1 MKSKTTLIAVFAVL
15 ASICACNK
23 VDKESLV
30 NLALNKTAIASSNY
44 DYNLTAQLVTDG
56 IIEDVEPSWV
66 KVSTAAGEL
75 PKREKEWTLDYGP
88 HSAARLDG
96 PENFLDYQWS
106 GRKFS
111 ANCVRIKGMLVSKDK
126 AKGYSIDCYAGGD
139 SLVRVGGLQGYSLPG
154 IAHKAVTI
162 TDPNKEG
169 EEITVN
175 ARDMELIIPL
185 KDAEDFDRFK
195 IEFKQDSTIFWRI
208 NSVDFTTEKWFRKS
222 KDTGPYAS
230 AEARGFSTLPS
241 EDFSSVWMSADDQ
254 PQWITVDLG
263 ALSEFNL
270 VNIHWIHKAK
280 LALLESSED
289 GEKWKKLMP
298 VPAIDSLLSV
308 VPIKKG
314 KGRYIRLSMTG
325 ADSTGHFAVS
335 EIQVIGV
342 RLPDK
347 KALFKKG
354 LEAAAETAGIGP
366 GSWQLQRAGSVEGT
380 GEEISS
386 TGYDASAWLPAVVP
400 GTVLTSYV
408 EAGVVPDPGVADNIQ
423 QISESFFNSDF
434 WYRGTVPVP
443 TDSLRPRTILNLDGI
458 NWKAEVFMNGHRLG
472 DMAGAFIRGRFDV
485 TELLDTTGS
494 AIIAIHVIKN
504 ANYGAVKEKNAES
517 PDFNGGILGA
527 DNPTFHATVGWDWI
541 PTVRGREVGIWNDVR
556 FTNAKDVVLDN
567 PMVQSRIS
575 QPDTLATMTF
585 SVDVTNLSDGP
596 VRGTVAGS
604 MDSLMFSKAVALM
617 PGETRTVAIGP
628 SDCPELMNRQVAL
641 WWPNGYGEQALHDAT
656 FTFVAEG
663 DTLDTANPDLC
674 WKAGI
679 REITWSGERTSLNL
693 YVNGHRFLPKGGNW
707 GFSEYLLRYGADEYD
722 KAVSYH
728 KEMNLN
734 MIRNWVGQTGDEE
747 FYDACD
753 KYGILV
759 WQDFWLANPTDG
771 PDPDDEDMFIAN
783 AEDYV
788 KLIRRHPSIGMYCGR
803 NEGYPP
809 ATLNARLVQTVGKY
823 HPGMLYIPSSA
834 DDGVSGHGP
843 YRAVEPDTYFAMPA
857 PKFHT
862 ERGMPAI
869 MNIGSLT
876 ATLGE
881 DHLWPS
887 DDVWG
892 QHDFTRTGAQ
902 GDTAFLGMVGR
913 RFGDEALESAES
925 FTEYAQYINYDGY
938 RAMYEANNV
947 ARKGLLIWMSHSAW
961 PSLAWQTYDYYF
973 DKTAAFYGVMKAC
986 EPLHVQFNPSAMT
999 VQAVNSTI
1007 CGTDSLTV
1015 KIVLTNL
1022 KDEEV
1027 YSKTAKVCLAEDTTI
1042 DAIDVAD
1049 IPDGPCLMRLTLTGE
1064 DEKVVSE
1071 NLYLRNFSSGKD
1083 TGDYREIVKKVK
1095 DINEYV
1101 NL

>member
-1 MKSKTTLIAVFAVL
+1 MICSKCQKRPAVVFVSSNKDDQQPRGYCLMCAKELGIKPVEDIIKKMGISPEELETVQEQMDSIMENMGDMGDMSQIAENMGLQNTDADASANDENEEEDGFTPGGAPSFPNFFNMFGANNAAQNNAKNGEKKGKEKRQQKNRKHIGLYCEDLTKKARSGNIDNVIGREKEIERVIQILSRRTKNNPCLIGEPGVG
-15 ASICACNK
+15 
-23 VDKESLV
+23 
-30 NLALNKTAIASSNY
+30 KTAIAEGLALRIAQGKVPHRLK
-44 DYNLTAQLVTDG
+44 DKEIQLLDLTAL
-56 IIEDVEPSWV
+56 I
-66 KVSTAAGEL
+66 AGTQFRGQYE
-75 PKREKEWTLDYGP
+75 
-88 HSAARLDG
+88 S
-96 PENFLDYQWS
+96 
-106 GRKFS
+106 
-111 ANCVRIKGMLVSKDK
+111 RIKGLMKEVKEAGNIILFIDEVHNLV
-126 AKGYSIDCYAGGD
+126 GGGD
-139 SLVRVGGLQGYSLPG
+139 S
-154 IAHKAVTI
+154 
-162 TDPNKEG
+162 EG
-169 EEITVN
+169 TMN
-175 ARDMELIIPL
+175 AANIL
-185 KDAEDFDRFK
+185 K
-195 IEFKQDSTIFWRI
+195 
-208 NSVDFTTEKWFRKS
+208 
-222 KDTGPYAS
+222 P
-230 AEARGFSTLPS
+230 
-241 EDFSSVWMSADDQ
+241 
-254 PQWITVDLG
+254 
-263 ALSEFNL
+263 ALSR
-270 VNIHWIHKAK
+270 
-280 LALLESSED
+280 
-289 GEKWKKLMP
+289 G
-298 VPAIDSLLSV
+298 
-308 VPIKKG
+308 
-314 KGRYIRLSMTG
+314 
-325 ADSTGHFAVS
+325 

-354 LEAAAETAGIGP
+354 LEVAAETAGIGP

-380 GEEISS
+380 GEEISG

-485 TELLDTTGS
+485 TELLDTTGN

-617 PGETRTVAIGP
+617 PGETRTVTISP

-809 ATLNARLVQTVGKY
+809 VTLNARLVQTVGKY

-843 YRAVEPDTYFAMPA
+843 YRAVEPDTYFSMPA
-857 PKFHT
+857 LKFHT

-881 DHLWPS
+881 DHLSGRHRIPR
-887 DDVWG
+887 DG
-892 QHDFTRTGAQ
+892 QPP
-902 GDTAFLGMVGR
+902 VR
-913 RFGDEALESAES
+913 RGSA
-925 FTEYAQYINYDGY
+925 
-938 RAMYEANNV
+938 
-947 ARKGLLIWMSHSAW
+947 
-961 PSLAWQTYDYYF
+961 
-973 DKTAAFYGVMKAC
+973 
-986 EPLHVQFNPSAMT
+986 
-999 VQAVNSTI
+999 
-1007 CGTDSLTV
+1007 
-1015 KIVLTNL
+1015 
-1022 KDEEV
+1022 
-1027 YSKTAKVCLAEDTTI
+1027 
-1042 DAIDVAD
+1042 
-1049 IPDGPCLMRLTLTGE
+1049 
-1064 DEKVVSE
+1064 
-1071 NLYLRNFSSGKD
+1071 
-1083 TGDYREIVKKVK
+1083 
-1095 DINEYV
+1095 
-1101 NL
+1101 